1 MNLSATKRTRIS
13 KGKWQFKG
21 KPGFFVSYR
30 TCNLPEVLFTNLTV
44 LEKEFLEIV
53 QRNQGII
60 HKVCN
65 MYCDD
70 VDDRADLFQEIVAQL
85 WKSFPTFRKES
96 KFSTW
101 MYRVALNTAIT
112 TFKKNKRRPD
122 QNRLTYENFELKDEG
137 YDTETEENIKTLHRA
152 VAQLTGVEKSIV
164 LLFLENK
171 KYEEIAEI
179 TGITQNYVR
188 VKMNRIKKKLKKFMG
203 EIEE

>member
-1 MNLSATKRTRIS
+1 M
-13 KGKWQFKG
+13 
-21 KPGFFVSYR
+21 
-30 TCNLPEVLFTNLTV
+30 
-44 LEKEFLEIV
+44 EKEFLQIIK
-53 QRNQGII
+53 RNQGII

-65 MYCDD
+65 IYCDD
-70 VDDRADLFQEIVAQL
+70 QEDRNDLFQEIVAQL
-85 WKSFPTFRKES
+85 WKSFLSFREES

-112 TFKKNKRRPD
+112 TFKKTNRRPD
-122 QNRLTYENFELKDEG
+122 QNRLTNENFQVKDEN
-137 YDTETEENIKTLHRA
+137 YDTETEDEIKNLHRA

-188 VKMNRIKKKLKKFMG
+188 VKMNRIKKKLKKFM
-203 EIEE
+203 ETEE